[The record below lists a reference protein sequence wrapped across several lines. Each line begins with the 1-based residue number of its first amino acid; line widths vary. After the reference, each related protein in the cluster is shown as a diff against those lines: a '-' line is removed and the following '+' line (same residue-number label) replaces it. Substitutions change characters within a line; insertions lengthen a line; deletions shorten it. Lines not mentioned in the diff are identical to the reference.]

1 MESSENR
8 VLVTGATGLVGRRL
22 LPELAKRF
30 SAIRTLSR
38 SAPKDPGATTAAF
51 NSSSPSEI
59 MAMEGI
65 QWDGVDPG
73 PSALGGV
80 DTVIH
85 LAGEPIF
92 GGLPTSQRLARVRAS
107 RIDSTR
113 CLVDRILE
121 RPVEDRPTTLVCA
134 SAVGIYGEGGEE
146 RLDEATPAGRGFLA
160 EVCRDWEAEAE
171 RAKAS
176 GVRVVALRI
185 GVVLAREGG
194 ALGLMKIPFGL
205 GVGGRLGSGQQFF
218 PWIHAEDLVGAILWC
233 VESNVEGPVNA
244 VAPEEVRNVDLT
256 RALGR
261 VLGRPTILPVPAFAL
276 RLALGEFSGELLG
289 SRRVVSRRLEEG
301 GYVFKHPT
309 LRSALEA
316 ELG

>member
-1 MESSENR
+1 M
-8 VLVTGATGLVGRRL
+8 AT
-22 LPELAKRF
+22 
-30 SAIRTLSR
+30 
-38 SAPKDPGATTAAF
+38 
-51 NSSSPSEI
+51 
-59 MAMEGI
+59 EGI

-73 PSALGGV
+73 PSAFGGV

-113 CLVDRILE
+113 RLVDRILE

-256 RALGR
+256 RALGK